1 MDTITLTRKEY
12 DAIRQLK
19 YFAKWYINEHEGSSA
34 SPEMIAQ
41 WEEDRDEVMRGIAV
55 LDSIDTNSR
64 EHNATLNLW
73 NT

>member
-1 MDTITLTRKEY
+1 MNITITREQY

-19 YFAKWYINEHEGSSA
+19 HFAQWYINEHEGASGSA
-34 SPEMIAQ
+34 EMIDQ
-41 WEEDRDEVMRGIAV
+41 WEEDRDEVERGIKT
-55 LDSIDTNSR
+55 LDEIDAGIR